1 MKLTLTLLLLIV
13 QNLCYGQ
20 LLFKSGRLYEYTK
33 AKFTPY
39 HVEVKTKHGKA
50 KFGID
55 SLVGYYVLNAG
66 NLDSKYFKSGKKH
79 LEWKLKLAKPEK
91 GLPYAFAGLYSPG
104 KIPIYVRLNYNNAVG
119 PNYSTTT
126 VIENLYLKKDGISY
140 LISAM
145 KKEERMKLLKKLT
158 HDTPA
163 LLDSIDIVSLSLSNK
178 EIIALIKKYNVVN
191 YQNKVQPSD
200 PTGKITLYRMKAG
213 EAKQPLPIEIND
225 LHFSLNPFDVKAIE
239 ISTVNLVKICL
250 GSGPDKYCELIT
262 GQEGY
267 IPYYKVSMNKKGKTQ
282 LKFEPDKDA
291 LNDIRF
297 LQSKKR

>member
-1 MKLTLTLLLLIV
+1 MKQTLIFWLLV
-13 QNLCYGQ
+13 APNLCFGQ
-20 LLFKSGRLYEYTK
+20 LLFKSGRLYDYTK
-33 AKFTPY
+33 LKFTPH
-39 HVEVKTKHGKA
+39 HVEVRTKQGKA

-66 NLDSKYFKSGKKH
+66 NLDSKYFKSGKKY
-79 LEWKLKLAKPEK
+79 LNWKLKLAKPEK

-104 KIPIYVRLNYNNAVG
+104 KIPIYMRLNYYTAGG
-119 PNYSTTT
+119 PNYSTTR
-126 VIENLYLKKDGISY
+126 VIENLYLQKDGISY

-158 HDTPA
+158 RDTPE
-163 LLDSIDIVSLSLSNK
+163 LLDSIDLASLSLTNK
-178 EIIALIKKYNVVN
+178 EIITLIKKYNVLN

-200 PTGKITLYRMKAG
+200 RKGKITLYRMKAG

-225 LHFSLNPFDVKAIE
+225 QHFSLEPFDVKAIE
-239 ISTVNLVKICL
+239 VSTENPVKLCL
-250 GSGPDKYCELIT
+250 GTGANKHCELIT

-282 LKFEPDKDA
+282 LKYEPDKDA